1 MFDGRFLPL
10 VKDDVSKMNA
20 VRGQL
25 GIDIMFETREGVEG
39 LAAELQDAIR
49 QTRRMGFTA
58 TAEAMAEVLRDLERV
73 SAPTDQSAEEL
84 AR

>member
-1 MFDGRFLPL
+1 
-10 VKDDVSKMNA
+10 MNA

>member
-1 MFDGRFLPL
+1 
-10 VKDDVSKMNA
+10 MNA
-20 VRGQL
+20 VSGQL